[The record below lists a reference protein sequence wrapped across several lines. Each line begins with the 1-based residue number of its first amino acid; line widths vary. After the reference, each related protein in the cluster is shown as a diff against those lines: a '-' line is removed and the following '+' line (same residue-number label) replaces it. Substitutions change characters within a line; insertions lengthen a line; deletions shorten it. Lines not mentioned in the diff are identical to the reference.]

1 MSYQPLSKLI
11 SQTPTTKELHITTD
25 NWPEERK
32 KLAEIIR
39 DPQNPDFNW
48 WFWCGISNKQGL
60 LDLVDDYKQIS
71 SSLLHFKGMK
81 NAEIDEWFKDK
92 IKNRVHRHLMSK
104 SIDQIN
110 NDSKRMYTYFTDF
123 FKNIDVIKRILYTI
137 FSQRYVLIEGYS
149 QTDMYTLIL
158 VTQMIEFITIPQ
170 LDIYNTKLKPSI
182 LKEVLVYSIL
192 TKLLDL
198 KISSLYVLEK
208 KIKINEINIDLLHD
222 KNKSFLLEDFFK
234 FLFSTLFLKFL
245 DDKDVKTE
253 ILSHP
258 EKKQIF
264 SSMCEQCRGM
274 LWSPHPFIDADLNKN
289 KKNKKE
295 FLKIIG
301 QTLIDNDII
310 TYMIYI
316 IAFWCKYFKKKHITN
331 LPQPVDPNQHPFLQD
346 VFYVINGKQINNEIF
361 QNTIPQSKVA
371 EIRGWLL
378 KNLRKLDGSRYK
390 RLDSIIAI
398 AKNKQTTKKYKNRA
412 PILFRYPN
420 NLLHKGNKGGRKVGV
435 KKTIKRRRRNG
446 RKTLKK

>member
-11 SQTPTTKELHITTD
+11 SQAPTTKELHITTD

-32 KLAEIIR
+32 KLTEIIR

-48 WFWCGISNKQGL
+48 WFYCGVSNKQGL
-60 LDLVDDYKQIS
+60 LDLVDDYKKIS
-71 SSLLHFKGMK
+71 SSLLHFKDMK
-81 NAEIDEWFKDK
+81 DVEINEWFKDK

-158 VTQMIEFITIPQ
+158 VTQMIEFITTQQ
-170 LDIYNTKLKPSI
+170 LDIYNTKLNTSI
-182 LKEVLVYSIL
+182 LKEVLAYSIL

-198 KISSLYVLEK
+198 KISILYIAET
-208 KIKINEINIDLLHD
+208 KITINEISVDLLKD

-274 LWSPHPFIDADLNKN
+274 LWAPHPFIDADINKN

-295 FLKIIG
+295 FLTIIG

-331 LPQPVDPNQHPFLQD
+331 LPQPVDPNKHPFLQD
-346 VFYVINGKQINNEIF
+346 VFYIIDGKKINHEIF
-361 QNTIPQSKVA
+361 QNTIPHSKVA

-378 KNLRKLDGSRYK
+378 KNLRNLDGSRYK
-390 RLDSIIAI
+390 RLDSMIAI
-398 AKNKQTTKKYKNRA
+398 AKKKQTSKKYKNHA
-412 PILFRYPN
+412 PILFRYPS
-420 NLLHKGNKGGRKVGV
+420 NLLHKGSKGGRRV